1 MNQTSIS
8 YPSIS
13 QGIAWFNY
21 YFFQSTVVLFLSGFQ
36 MEIVAF
42 CTSKMSQGHPAPGSG
57 AGGKGKGQ
65 QPVLCSR
72 NRAALLNDVPNLGK
86 CRATR
91 VLLGPE
97 LLPGIAW
104 CCVEKVCSSEI
115 VPHPSQ
121 NTWNVLFSNSYMLK
135 KKKKKAQ
142 WTCENLQRTGFQRHE
157 DTCGGLHHG
166 PNFTQLAELNFCKC
180 T

>member
-135 KKKKKAQ
+135 KKKKKSPVNLWESA
-142 WTCENLQRTGFQRHE
+142 ENWFSNAWRHVWRVASW
-157 DTCGGLHHG
+157 
-166 PNFTQLAELNFCKC
+166 PQLYSVSRAEFL
-180 T
+180 